1 VRRRDVIL
9 ALGAAASPLTA
20 LAQQS
25 KRIGFISSGSAA
37 AYGRHVAAFQAG
49 LKKQGYIEGVNLSI
63 EYRWAEGNDERLR
76 TLAVELVSGDL
87 AAIAATGGTNAP
99 LAVKAASEAIPIVFA
114 IGADPVKFGLV
125 ASLNHPG
132 SNITGA
138 SFLSNALLSKQLD
151 LLDEARQGAA
161 RVGLLVNPANPNAEQ
176 DMQELVAT
184 GTKGRDLIMVE
195 ARSRAEIERALT
207 RFHELQIPSILIFP
221 DALFTSL
228 REQIASAAKRD
239 RMATIY
245 NAREFAE
252 VGGLLAYGPDQ
263 ADTYRQ
269 VGNYVGRILAGEKAA
284 DLPVVLA
291 TQFELVINLNTASA
305 LGLTIPPTLLARAD
319 EVIE

>member
-1 VRRRDVIL
+1 
-9 ALGAAASPLTA
+9 
-20 LAQQS
+20 
-25 KRIGFISSGSAA
+25 
-37 AYGRHVAAFQAG
+37 
-49 LKKQGYIEGVNLSI
+49 
-63 EYRWAEGNDERLR
+63 
-76 TLAVELVSGDL
+76 
-87 AAIAATGGTNAP
+87 
-99 LAVKAASEAIPIVFA
+99 
-114 IGADPVKFGLV
+114 V
-125 ASLNHPG
+125 ASLNRPG
-132 SNITGA
+132 SKITGA

-176 DMQELVAT
+176 DMQELVAN
-184 GTKGRDLIMVE
+184 GTKGRDLVMVE
-195 ARSRAEIERALT
+195 ARSRADIERALT